1 MIDFQKIGVY
11 THNMVED
18 KNKQLADMD
27 MMLSQHCIDFNL
39 RKATRAITQFY
50 DSKIKNSGIT
60 VTQHTL
66 LTIIK
71 MIQPITIT
79 KLSETAVMDR
89 TTLARNLKLLEK
101 KSLVKINPGQDRRER
116 LVSLTKLGKKTQTK
130 SLPLWEDA
138 QAELLSNFGNK
149 NWKRVKNELS
159 KLVELVK
166 EN

>member
-1 MIDFQKIGVY
+1 MI
-11 THNMVED
+11 ED
-18 KNKQLADMD
+18 KNKQQLADMD
-27 MMLSQHCIDFNL
+27 MMLSQNCIDFNL

-50 DSKIKNSGIT
+50 DSKIRDAGIT

-71 MIQPITIT
+71 ILQPITIT
-79 KLSETAVMDR
+79 KLSDTAVMDR

-101 KSLVKINPGQDRRER
+101 KSLVEINPGQDRRQR
-116 LVSLTKLGKKTQTK
+116 LVSLTKLGEKTRTK
-130 SLPLWEDA
+130 SLPLWESA
-138 QAELLSNFGNK
+138 QSELLSNFGTK
-149 NWKRVKNELS
+149 NWEGVKNELS